1 MSRMMEER
9 WAGYIGKIEAYLEK
23 LPFGDGSLKES
34 MRYSLLN
41 GGKRLRPVLVLATA
55 ETIWGLPENEK
66 RPRHTLEEILPAAA
80 ALELIHT
87 YSLIHDD
94 LPAMDDDDFRRGKPA
109 NHVQYGEAR
118 AILAGDGLL
127 TYAFELLAQPLP
139 LPPRQQIRLIGEVAQ
154 AAGVNGM
161 VGGQVADLE
170 GEGKKLTLAQIETI
184 HWLKTGA
191 LITAAIR
198 AGALLGGATSEQFR
212 ALTRYGQAI
221 GLAFQIKDDILD
233 VEGESQVLGKPA
245 GSDLQQ
251 QKATYPAVLGLNG
264 AKAHLK
270 QKIREAQAELKVFGA
285 KADFL
290 FQMAFYVENRQ
301 N

>member
-1 MSRMMEER
+1 MDER
-9 WAGYIGKIEAYLEK
+9 WQGYIDKIEEYLDM
-23 LPFGDGSLKES
+23 LSFGDGSLKDS

-41 GGKRLRPVLVLATA
+41 GGKRLRPVLVLAAA
-55 ETIWGLPENEK
+55 ETVWGAGENK
-66 RPRHTLEEILPAAA
+66 YRLEEILPAAA

-94 LPAMDDDDFRRGKPA
+94 LPAMDDDDFRRGKPS
-109 NHVQYGEAR
+109 NHVQYGEAQ
-118 AILAGDGLL
+118 AILAGDALL
-127 TYAFELLAQPLP
+127 TYAFQLLAQPLP
-139 LPPRQQIRLIGEVAQ
+139 IEPQQQIRLIGEIAQ

-170 GEGKKLTLAQIETI
+170 GEGKNLTLAQIETI

-191 LITAAIR
+191 LITAAVR
-198 AGALLGGATSEQFR
+198 AGAILGGATKEQFA

-233 VEGESQVLGKPA
+233 VEGETQVLGKPA
-245 GSDLQQ
+245 GSDLKQ
-251 QKATYPAVLGLNG
+251 QKSTYPAILGLDG
-264 AKAHLK
+264 AKAHLR
-270 QKIREAQAELKVFGA
+270 QKIREAQAELNMFED

-290 FQMAFYVENRQ
+290 FQMALYVENRQ
-301 N
+301 Y